1 MSIKHDGTI
10 DLWAGSLGTS
20 STAPN
25 ANTLGYLGIPVTSKS
40 ADYTLVMADTGT
52 AILHPSSDA
61 NSRTFTIPANG
72 SVAYP
77 TGTVLTFINDSAN
90 SISIAI
96 TTDTLVLVGA
106 GTTGTR
112 TLAQYGVA
120 TATKISSTRWYIN
133 GVNLT

>member
-25 ANTLGYLGIPVTSKS
+25 ANTLGYLGIPITSKS
-40 ADYTLVMADTGT
+40 ADYTLVMQDTGT

-77 TGTVLTFINDSAN
+77 VGTVLTFINDSAN

-133 GVNLT
+133 GTNLT